1 VFFTAGLLEL
11 HEMSG
16 GQKPFTI
23 KRWTIH
29 TLVGWII
36 GIALLVLIAGL
47 AEALKMGEDAQWMVG
62 LGVSLGIGV
71 MQWLALRKHIE
82 KSSAWI
88 WTTVVGMTLP
98 WIAADTLRY
107 FFQFRPDDQV
117 LPATM
122 VGACLLGWLQW
133 RYVLRG
139 ANATSISWVLVT
151 LVAWTMATLTVML
164 LGFYIR
170 MKLPQWLA
178 IPLAFI
184 TLFSGGVILGLVTGW
199 KLKSILHEK
208 QVARQEA

>member
-1 VFFTAGLLEL
+1 
-11 HEMSG
+11 MSA
-16 GQKPFTI
+16 GQKPFI
-23 KRWTIH
+23 LKRWVLL

-47 AEALKMGEDAQWMVG
+47 AEAIKMEGQWMVG
-62 LGVSLGIGV
+62 LGMSLGVGG
-71 MQWLALRKHIE
+71 MQWLGLRKHIE

-88 WTTVVGMTLP
+88 WTTVVGMTIP

-139 ANATSISWVLVT
+139 ANTTSISWVLVT
-151 LVAWTMATLTVML
+151 LVAWTLATLAVIL
-164 LGFYIR
+164 LGFYTR

-184 TLFSGGVILGLVTGW
+184 TLFIGGVILGWITGI
-199 KLKSILHEK
+199 KLKNIIKSG
-208 QVARQEA
+208 QG